1 MSSIYKITLITNK
14 IKIMTINIYRKD
26 FKEEEIIMEEE
37 IHIRTKDINN
47 RT

>member
-1 MSSIYKITLITNK
+1 MRSINKITLIANK

>member
-1 MSSIYKITLITNK
+1 
-14 IKIMTINIYRKD
+14 MTINIYRKD

>member
-1 MSSIYKITLITNK
+1 MSSINKITLITNK
-14 IKIMTINIYRKD
+14 INIMTINIYRKD